1 MRRPLDQLPTRF
13 GRVVVPVALVAVLA
27 AACSSTPAPVAPA
40 ASTPRAAASATSS
53 AAVTIA
59 TRSGTPG
66 TYLTDGSGRAL
77 YLFMSDTATTSTCSG
92 ACATAWPPLTATG
105 TPAVAGSATAS
116 KLGSLT
122 RADGTRQVTY
132 GGHPLY
138 YFAPDTAPGQTKGQG
153 KNGFGALWWLV
164 DPAGSAITGAS
175 PSASSG
181 Y

>member
-40 ASTPRAAASATSS
+40 ASTPGAAAS